1 MTKEVCSPVT
11 ETVCNDVTRTE
22 CVPETRTVCDTVTEV
37 VTKTV
42 TDTECETVTREE
54 CQLVPETVC
63 RTETREKCEEVITE
77 MCRPISEEVCDTV
90 PREKCDTVEI
100 CPRPDT
106 REVCE
111 DQEERSHSCLGSC
124 PLCDWPTLSTER
136 SIFRFSLTVFL
147 RRQKAHFL
155 RRDFN
160 RRSCGRLS
168 IPVTNKADSRHKMRS
183 IARERKP
190 HIRVTLDLLLV
201 NLTAKMTNI
210 ERVEN
215 APRL

>member
-1 MTKEVCSPVT
+1 M
-11 ETVCNDVTRTE
+11 
-22 CVPETRTVCDTVTEV
+22 
-37 VTKTV
+37 
-42 TDTECETVTREE
+42 
-54 CQLVPETVC
+54 QC
-63 RTETREKCEEVITE
+63 RAWTLTFASSS
-77 MCRPISEEVCDTV
+77 ISL
-90 PREKCDTVEI
+90 KQSNFHFWNLFHFMNF
-100 CPRPDT
+100 
-106 REVCE
+106 EVCE
-111 DQEERSHSCLGSC
+111 DQEERSHSRLGSC

-183 IARERKP
+183 IARKRKP
-190 HIRVTLDLLLV
+190 HIRVTLALLLV
-201 NLTAKMTNI
+201 NLTAKITNI

-215 APRL
+215 AARLWKWKFGLKVKVLGLNKAGGGKTRH

>member
-1 MTKEVCSPVT
+1 MKDILHASLELTSSEFVLLF
-11 ETVCNDVTRTE
+11 TVCFLSFSVLLEAMQCRASTLTFASSSISLKQSNFHFWNLFHFMNF
-22 CVPETRTVCDTVTEV
+22 EV
-37 VTKTV
+37 W
-42 TDTECETVTREE
+42 R
-54 CQLVPETVC
+54 
-63 RTETREKCEEVITE
+63 
-77 MCRPISEEVCDTV
+77 
-90 PREKCDTVEI
+90 
-100 CPRPDT
+100 
-106 REVCE
+106 

-190 HIRVTLDLLLV
+190 HIRVTLALLLV

-215 APRL
+215 APRLWKWKFGLKVKVLGLSKAGGGKTRH